1 MNLPTKITLIRIFL
15 IPLFVAIYLIDAIPY
30 NTFIATGIFIVAS
43 MTDWLDG
50 YLARKN
56 NMVTDLGKFLDP
68 IADKVLVSTALVI
81 IVTIANELTLFV
93 LIASIVIIAREL
105 IITCFRTIAAT
116 KKLIMAADMLGKV
129 KTTLQLIGLAFYLP
143 HQQFYAFSA
152 LAGDIVKY
160 IGFAFLMLA
169 TLFAIMSAINYVVK
183 NRRVLSQKEDD

>member
-93 LIASIVIIAREL
+93 LISMEMVSL
-105 IITCFRTIAAT
+105 
-116 KKLIMAADMLGKV
+116 
-129 KTTLQLIGLAFYLP
+129 
-143 HQQFYAFSA
+143 
-152 LAGDIVKY
+152 
-160 IGFAFLMLA
+160 
-169 TLFAIMSAINYVVK
+169 
-183 NRRVLSQKEDD
+183 